1 MYRILGSMPNNDNIL
16 DAEVV
21 VLLKYLTHFCRSL
34 DLPLINSVIELNLR
48 WSKSFA
54 ISEISRTFRAAGDPL
69 VQLVVTAT
77 TGGTFQINNTKLYV
91 PVVSLSI
98 NDNIIFLGNTKQGFK
113 TTISRNKYRSEII
126 TQQKNNNL
134 DYLIDPTFRSINRLF
149 VVSFKNVDN
158 DPTKYSVDECS
169 SH

>member
-1 MYRILGSMPNNDNIL
+1 MYRILGSTPNNDNIL

-69 VQLVVTAT
+69 VQ
-77 TGGTFQINNTKLYV
+77 
-91 PVVSLSI
+91 
-98 NDNIIFLGNTKQGFK
+98 
-113 TTISRNKYRSEII
+113 
-126 TQQKNNNL
+126 
-134 DYLIDPTFRSINRLF
+134 
-149 VVSFKNVDN
+149 
-158 DPTKYSVDECS
+158 
-169 SH
+169 

>member
-1 MYRILGSMPNNDNIL
+1 M
-16 DAEVV
+16 
-21 VLLKYLTHFCRSL
+21 
-34 DLPLINSVIELNLR
+34 
-48 WSKSFA
+48 
-54 ISEISRTFRAAGDPL
+54 
-69 VQLVVTAT
+69 VTAT

-91 PVVSLSI
+91 SVVSLSI

-134 DYLIDPTFRSINRLF
+134 DYLIDPPFRSINRLF